1 MKNLKIKINKRI
13 YFKAILLSVFSLVFC
28 LPVFAAVLYL
38 DPPNGEYYSGD
49 NFIVNIRIDVNE
61 ECINTVKAD
70 LSFPKDILEI
80 IDFSKGDSILTLWVE
95 DPEINQDLGLI
106 SFAGGIPGGY
116 CGRVS
121 GDPGESNL
129 LGKIIF
135 KIRENEPSQAV
146 QSLKVEFLDSS
157 KVLLNDG
164 KGTPAEL
171 TTEGAVFTVSTKP
184 FNYIYSEDEW
194 QKELEQDKTLP
205 EPFTIEVRRFEE
217 KYFLI
222 FSTTDKQT
230 GLDYYEISE
239 TKVVDIQ
246 PQLLEFKKGT
256 SPYLLED
263 QSLQSIIKV
272 KAVDKAGNE
281 RIVEIKPIESSQEKK
296 QFSWWFIILIILV
309 GSIIWWIKRKFKS

>member
-205 EPFTIEVRRFEE
+205 EPFIIEVRRFEE

>member
-205 EPFTIEVRRFEE
+205 EPFIIEVRRFEE

-296 QFSWWFIILIILV
+296 QFSWWFIIFIILI
-309 GSIIWWIKRKFKS
+309 GFIIWWIKRKFKS